1 MSHIRMQAPRGHLS
15 VTLGD
20 GVTYQIDPATGEF
33 EAHEAHKAALVVH
46 GYHQI
51 TQRAKVEL
59 TEDEVAEVK
68 EAVKEVKRSRKVKDK
83 PEAVP
88 TMMTE
93 DELLA
98 ALKDSL
104 PPGSE
109 EAF

>member
-20 GVTYQIDPATGEF
+20 GITYQIDPATGEF

-59 TEDEVAEVK
+59 TDDDYDQFIDEV
-68 EAVKEVKRSRKVKDK
+68 
-83 PEAVP
+83 
-88 TMMTE
+88 
-93 DELLA
+93 
-98 ALKDSL
+98 
-104 PPGSE
+104 E